1 MEELKKRLHAYRPD
15 LADERLRGRVEAKR
29 FVAGRA
35 MEIVSPVA
43 SMRREPS
50 ATAMQTTQTL
60 LGEKISVFEH
70 HNGWLWCQLQRDNY
84 VGYIRAEFA
93 SDKKSRSTHRVATP
107 STLLY
112 PAADLKSQ
120 PAVSVPLNAA
130 IEIVEAGEKFSKLS
144 NGTYVF
150 SQHVKSIDDYESDFA
165 GIAEKFLGVP
175 YYWGGKTH
183 QGLDCSGLLQISLE
197 ACGIASLRDSDLQ
210 EEQLEKHLMVNDLSN
225 LRRGDLVFWDG
236 HVGIMTDD
244 KCLLHANGHHMMT
257 VEEPLTD
264 AIQRIAATGSQITS
278 IKRL

>member
-1 MEELKKRLHAYRPD
+1 MEELKKRLPACRPD

-29 FVAGRA
+29 FVAGKA
-35 MEIVSPVA
+35 MEIVAPVA

-50 ATAMQTTQTL
+50 ATAMQTTQAL
-60 LGEKISVFEH
+60 LGEKISVFES
-70 HNGWLWCQLQRDNY
+70 HNGWLWCQLRRDSY

-93 SDKKSRSTHRVATP
+93 SDAQSRSTHRVATL

-112 PAADLKSQ
+112 PAPDLKSQ

-130 IEIVEAGEKFSKLS
+130 IEIVEAGEKFSRLS

-150 SQHVKSIDDYESDFA
+150 SQHVKSIDDYEPDFVS
-165 GIAEKFLGVP
+165 IAEKFLGVP

-210 EEQLEKHLMVNDLSN
+210 EEQLGQPLIASGLSS

-236 HVGIMTDD
+236 HVGVMTDD
-244 KCLLHANGHHMMT
+244 KHLLHANAHHMMT
-257 VEEPLTD
+257 VEEPLAD
-264 AIQRIAATGSQITS
+264 AVQRIAATGSQITS
-278 IKRL
+278 MKRL